1 MGKESPVFLGHDFYE
16 GFFHLYRICLAG
28 EAHPAGEPTDVGV
41 DHNALSQI
49 EGIPQNHIGRLS
61 AHARE
66 LVQVLHGP
74 GNLSAVILDQ
84 GGGTTTNRLGLGTKK
99 TRGSY

>member
-41 DHNALSQI
+41 DHDSFRQI
-49 EGIPQNHIGRLS
+49 EGIS
-61 AHARE
+61 
-66 LVQVLHGP
+66 
-74 GNLSAVILDQ
+74 
-84 GGGTTTNRLGLGTKK
+84 
-99 TRGSY
+99 